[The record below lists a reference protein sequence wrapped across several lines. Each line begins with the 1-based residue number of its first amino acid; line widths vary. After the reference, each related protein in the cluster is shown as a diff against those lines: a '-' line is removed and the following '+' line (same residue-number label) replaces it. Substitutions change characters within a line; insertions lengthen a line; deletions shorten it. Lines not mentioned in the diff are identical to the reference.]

1 MIRKYFR
8 TSVRTKVRKYVRV
21 LPEVLPYFRTF
32 VQSTSGGIDR
42 IPVRVHARVCTV
54 RTCTSGS
61 ILSIV
66 PDRGLSV
73 AIRRLKYRSTSGST
87 FVRVQLYLHC
97 THTVRR

>member
-8 TSVRTKVRKYVRV
+8 TSVRNKVRKYVRV

-32 VQSTSGGIDR
+32 VLPEVYR

-54 RTCTSGS
+54 RTSTSGS

-73 AIRRLKYRSTSGST
+73 AIRGLKYRSTSGST